1 MWRALCW
8 SRAKNSRTNRSTSTR
23 VHSPRRSSPRRPSRW
38 PRIETASNVRPSAS
52 SCPTSAKP
60 SARTL
65 ARIARSSPGSVLPR
79 SVSAT
84 SSTKVSKSC
93 RAPVRVS
100 PVSDLGESEALASR
114 AERVDHGQTA
124 LERMDEVPAAPLQI
138 VRFSI
143 RNVPS
148 RARTRVSKVAGRP
161 SQTAR
166 STRASSIPSLLNT
179 LPSAARTCGERPSVV
194 VAKALTS
201 VSTLEPGNADLLA
214 RSPARPRV
222 KPVLEG
228 DAQIGDASRVRLIR
242 VLSPPRGDPCLLG
255 VDCLAQGVEVARPWS
270 GSIAAR
276 PGRSRQARHAAAP
289 ARHGPPPP
297 QRSASTT
304 TDRPPNWP
312 SPPSRPNRPTSAPCS
327 TRSSAS
333 CGRTGLRRHHLHPS
347 LARSRAIVR
356 RARSGTPPRR
366 PSSSTVQA

>member
-1 MWRALCW
+1 M
-8 SRAKNSRTNRSTSTR
+8 
-23 VHSPRRSSPRRPSRW
+23 
-38 PRIETASNVRPSAS
+38 RPSAS

-148 RARTRVSKVAGRP
+148 RARTRVPEVAGRL

-166 STRASSIPSLLNT
+166 STRASSIPSPLNT
-179 LPSAARTCGERPSVV
+179 LPSAAGTCGDRPSVV
-194 VAKALTS
+194 VAKNLTS
-201 VSTLEPGNADLLA
+201 VSTREPGKADLLA

-222 KPVLEG
+222 KPKG
-228 DAQIGDASRVRLIR
+228 RR
-242 VLSPPRGDPCLLG
+242 
-255 VDCLAQGVEVARPWS
+255 ARPLT
-270 GSIAAR
+270 AR
-276 PGRSRQARHAAAP
+276 
-289 ARHGPPPP
+289 
-297 QRSASTT
+297 
-304 TDRPPNWP
+304 
-312 SPPSRPNRPTSAPCS
+312 
-327 TRSSAS
+327 
-333 CGRTGLRRHHLHPS
+333 RTGLRHRRGPTGPRQRRARHNRALCVGAPGRRRHLLHPS